1 MEKRT
6 LEFLFIDAVD
16 QYEDLSIE
24 NEKNLTRLKVNIDD
38 FETTDELFN
47 DVGTNIALC
56 CDYQLEI
63 VYIECMNIKQKI
75 SDTVYNSLKHRF
87 FEKYFER
94 NNIKHSENFEKIER
108 LSNKAKSK
116 REKSRLQILD
126 ELLAHRVADD
136 PNVGN
141 ILGLILGASLNRG
154 DNNNDA
160 DNQQDRDNR
169 IPPHHTDY
177 DDGLDF

>member
-16 QYEDLSIE
+16 QYDDLSIE

-38 FETTDELFN
+38 FETTEELFN

-56 CDYQLEI
+56 CDYQLDI

-75 SDTVYNSLKHRF
+75 SDTVYSSLKHRF
-87 FEKYFER
+87 FEKYFET
-94 NNIKHSENFEKIER
+94 NNKKYSENFEKIVS

-126 ELLAHRVADD
+126 ELLAYRVAED

-141 ILGLILGASLNRG
+141 ILGLILGAGAGDRQDDNENR
-154 DNNNDA
+154 DETPNNIAGYDF
-160 DNQQDRDNR
+160 
-169 IPPHHTDY
+169 